1 MKPRICILLNSIDD
15 FDFNELLKHYLP
27 AEKFEVAIAEHF
39 PDNPLAYA
47 LIVPWSYKKVIKN
60 AEQAGNVVVIHSS
73 DLPDGKGWAPIYH
86 AFSEQKNEYVMS
98 AIYAVDEVDAGDIIA
113 QVRFNIV
120 PEYTAGFIKCLDNEL
135 SLLVINK
142 ILEQW
147 SNQKPL
153 AVRQIGQES
162 YRKRRY
168 PSDNEVDLSQPL
180 QCSLSHLRGVEA
192 DSPAFFYFENIK
204 YLIEVRPE
212 KVPCNPKDV
221 TITFPAL
228 SKTELWCD
236 WYDPA

>member
-1 MKPRICILLNSIDD
+1 MKPRICILLNSTDD

-27 AEKFEVAIAEHF
+27 AEQFEVEMAEHF
-39 PDNPLAYA
+39 PDNPLAYE
-47 LIVPWSYKKVIKN
+47 LIVPWNYKKVIKE

-98 AIYAVDEVDAGDIIA
+98 AIYAVDEVDAGDIIV
-113 QVRFNIV
+113 QVRFGIEPN
-120 PEYTAGFIKCLDNEL
+120 YTAGFIRHLDNEL
-135 SLLVINK
+135 SLLIIRK
-142 ILEQW
+142 ILAQW
-147 SNQKPL
+147 PNQKPL

-162 YRKRRY
+162 YHKHRY
-168 PSDNEVDLSQPL
+168 PLDNEINLSQ
-180 QCSLSHLRGVEA
+180 SLEFLLPHLRGVEA
-192 DSPAFFYFENIK
+192 HSPAFFYFENIK

-212 KVPCNPKDV
+212 KVPCKPKDV

-236 WYDPA
+236 WYDPT